1 LPLDLTLRCL
11 LRAWLACLAVLFAAA
26 CAELPRQSASE
37 PVLGPPLQRFTA
49 EGRISLRQGDRRD
62 HLRFSWEHAPGSDV
76 VLLMSPLGQ
85 GLAELTHDAAGT
97 RLVQPNQATISADT
111 LPQLA
116 LRVFGTPLPLA
127 AIAEWMRGAQP
138 ALSGEIDGWRVVISD
153 TAAFRQRRLLRVME
167 ARRDD
172 VEFKLVVDE
181 WDAPE

>member
-1 LPLDLTLRCL
+1 V
-11 LRAWLACLAVLFAAA
+11 RAWLACLAVLLTAA
-26 CAELPRQSASE
+26 CAELPRQSATE
-37 PVLGPPLQRFTA
+37 PVLGPPLLRFTA

-85 GLAELTHDAAGT
+85 GLAELTRDAAGV
-97 RLVQPNQATISADT
+97 RLVQPNQATIGADT
-111 LPQLA
+111 LPQLSQRA
-116 LRVFGTPLPLA
+116 FGMPLPLEA
-127 AIAEWMRGAQP
+127 MAEWLRGAQP

-153 TAAFRQRRLLRVME
+153 TSPFRQHRLLRIME

-181 WDAPE
+181 WNAADE